1 MKTVVKT
8 SIKGKENIYVKESV
22 DVIYNRL
29 SDKHSFILLTS
40 ISHDGK
46 EKKLGIKKLQ
56 LKCLSYGKF
65 NRKNKTIAC

>member
-46 EKKLGIKKLQ
+46 EKKLGIKKTAIKMFELW
-56 LKCLSYGKF
+56 K
-65 NRKNKTIAC
+65 I